1 MIRDIMDPVCLL
13 YLLNIMNV
21 ENLNA
26 IPKPTSV
33 NDIIKK
39 IIVKP
44 NGNGV
49 RLFAFVRMNH
59 RTENEMIVVNVKL
72 LCLL

>member
-1 MIRDIMDPVCLL
+1 MIRDTMDPVCLL

-21 ENLNA
+21 EKLNA

-39 IIVKP
+39 IVVKP

-49 RLFAFVRMNH
+49 RLFVFV
-59 RTENEMIVVNVKL
+59 
-72 LCLL
+72 